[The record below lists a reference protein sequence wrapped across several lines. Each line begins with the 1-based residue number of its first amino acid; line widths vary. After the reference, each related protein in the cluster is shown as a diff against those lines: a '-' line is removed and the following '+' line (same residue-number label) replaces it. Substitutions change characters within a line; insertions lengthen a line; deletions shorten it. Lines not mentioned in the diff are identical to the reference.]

1 MSKFITFNGV
11 TLFHPGGI
19 TKVDA
24 TGMAQVSGG
33 ASGIVGIIGE
43 ADYGEPYN
51 PDGGSPKVYT
61 FTDPD
66 AAAETFKSGALA
78 DSIDFLFNPAN
89 DVRIP
94 GGAQQVIAIKSNV
107 DTQSTTGI
115 TTAAA
120 VPDRSTANLSLT
132 FTSVIYGKYANALS
146 VKVAR
151 NEANTDTLDV
161 TVTDGNTATV
171 ETFTQ
176 ICGDQLL
183 DVQYAPG
190 SEGNPT
196 VAVAELV
203 TDVNSADPEQLPV
216 AVVPAGCVAGRWV
229 QITGHD
235 GSQPQLLGQ
244 VRRINNIAGLVLH
257 LQSPFIDDDGTA
269 LTTGVVNALTTF
281 KVLREAVGPFFVTAY
296 NSVTNV
302 ITVEGAQDNQPSG
315 YIEGSPLFW
324 VNGTGAA
331 QIASATSGPG
341 YLQIVSG
348 TGEGQ
353 IRRISAATSGALGE
367 STLTI
372 VNGFAT
378 DPDTTSQFMFVNAVP
393 DTGAPTFTGGN
404 AMGEGAIGVIGGSAG
419 VSTSL
424 TLQVRPGFG
433 EPATHGGAAIA
444 AGGAGALRTPADWVF
459 TLSADLTVNAL
470 VDAVTKG
477 NLISGAIKGSDAT
490 AGSWNAQ
497 GGPGRDGTL
506 PTTRFDWT
514 GAAGATST
522 INGADATT
530 GSAGVDCLC
539 DFNTTHPVG
548 AETGDYGSTPNRYHR
563 FVDNL
568 MVLVDTLNAQ
578 SVLVSAAR
586 ATEVGAVAAPAGPN
600 WGDGV
605 PAFATYALGGG
616 TYNPTTAGELAACF
630 NELIKHRH
638 DTAVALWST
647 DFVDPLGATVFTLDY
662 VHSLLLQHAQN
673 GAGSYRNE
681 VDCIAAFQPPAAGT
695 EAVAI
700 NLIESKAAA
709 MNNRNVAMVFQDI
722 KRSGLTGTTNQYEPH
737 MLACAVAGMQA
748 GSPIGTPLT
757 FKVVKALE
765 VLCNNARIDT
775 LDKNTSDLLLQRGL
789 LFTEKVKSKGDRVV
803 KNLSTYTATD
813 NVAYTDRNVN
823 YELNYMAYD
832 LRTFIVDTFVGAK
845 ATPAVVASVKS
856 AVITKLEYYKT
867 NLEIIV
873 DSQDASTGASINA
886 YRNIKVTI
894 SGDICTIR
902 FEIFPAVGI
911 NYVTFEIFAKL
922 PTLSA

>member
-24 TGMAQVSGG
+24 AGMAQVAAG
-33 ASGIVGIIGE
+33 ASGIVGVIGE
-43 ADYGEPYN
+43 ADYGKPYD
-51 PDGGSPKVYT
+51 PDNNSPQVYT

-94 GGAQQVIAIKSNV
+94 GGAQQVIAIKSNI
-107 DTQSTTGI
+107 DTQSTTGT

-151 NEANTDTLDV
+151 NSTNTDTLDV
-161 TVTDGNTATV
+161 TVTDGNTNTV

-176 ICGDQLL
+176 ICGNQLL
-183 DVQYAPG
+183 DVQYAP
-190 SEGNPT
+190 SEPT
-196 VAVAELV
+196 LAVASLV
-203 TDVNSADPEQLPV
+203 TNVDSVDSEQLPV
-216 AVVPAGCVAGRWV
+216 AAVPAGCDAGRWV

-235 GSQPQLLGQ
+235 GTQPHLLGQ
-244 VRRINNIAGLVLH
+244 VRRINNIAGTVLH
-257 LQSPFIDDDGTA
+257 LQSPFVNDDGTTSA
-269 LTTGVVNALTTF
+269 LINDLTTF
-281 KVLREAVGPFFVTAY
+281 KVVREAVGPFFVTAY
-296 NSVTNV
+296 DAATNI
-302 ITVEGAQDNQPSG
+302 ITVEGAQDNQPTG
-315 YIEGSPLFW
+315 YVDGSPLFW

-331 QIASATSGPG
+331 QIASVTSGPG

-348 TGEGQ
+348 TGAGQ
-353 IRRISAATSGALGE
+353 VRRINAATSAASGR

-372 VNGFAT
+372 ENGFT
-378 DPDTTSQFMFVNAVP
+378 TNPDTNSQFVFINAVP
-393 DTGAPTFTGGN
+393 DTGAPTYTGGN
-404 AMGEGAIGVIGGSAG
+404 AMGEGAIGAIGGASG

-444 AGGAGALRTPADWVF
+444 AGGAGSGGAGLRPADWVF
-459 TLSADLTVNAL
+459 TLSANLNVNAL
-470 VDAVTKG
+470 VTALNNG
-477 NLISGAIKGSDAT
+477 NLISGATKGSNAT
-490 AGSWNAQ
+490 TGAWKARVGL
-497 GGPGRDGTL
+497 GRDGTL

-522 INGADATT
+522 INGADA
-530 GSAGVDCLC
+530 SISSSGVDCLC
-539 DFNTTHPVG
+539 DFDTTHPPAV
-548 AETGDYGSTPNRYHR
+548 ETGDYGATPNRYHR

-568 MVLVDTLNAQ
+568 MLLVDTLNAQ
-578 SVLVSAAR
+578 STLVTAAR
-586 ATEVGAVAAPAGPN
+586 ASAEGTVTAPTGAN

-616 TYNPTTAGELAACF
+616 AYNPTTASGLAACF

-638 DTAVALWST
+638 DTAVALWSINA
-647 DFVDPLGATVFTLDY
+647 PNFTIDY
-662 VHSLLLQHAQN
+662 VHSLLLTHSQN

-681 VDCIAAFQPPAAGT
+681 VDCIAATQPSATLT
-695 EAVAI
+695 EAAAI
-700 NLIESKAAA
+700 TFIENKAAT
-709 MNNRNVAMVFQDI
+709 MNNRNVALVFQDI
-722 KRSGLTGTTNQYEPH
+722 KRTGLTGSTTQFAPH
-737 MLACAVAGMQA
+737 MLACAIAGMQA

-757 FKVVKALE
+757 FKIVRAIE
-765 VLCNNARIDT
+765 VLCANAKVDT
-775 LDKNTSDLLLQRGL
+775 LDKNTSDLLLQRGV
-789 LFTEKVKSKGDRVV
+789 LFTEKVKSQGDRVV

-813 NVAYTDRNVN
+813 NLAYTDRNVN
-823 YELNYMAYD
+823 YELNYMSYD
-832 LRTFIVDTFVGAK
+832 LRKFIVDKFVGAK

-873 DSQDASTGASINA
+873 DSQDTLTGASLNA